1 MLKGGFGPVSNGKLK
16 IKLYKMIFKYFF
28 FFVDGYGISYIVAGE
43 DLIFFHIS
51 SLKSCAP
58 TSSESFSKQICK
70 SLADMKL
77 LFEDY
82 KREQVVLKEKKN

>member
-1 MLKGGFGPVSNGKLK
+1 MDLKKHPQLISAGGGFGPVSA
-16 IKLYKMIFKYFF
+16 
-28 FFVDGYGISYIVAGE
+28 DGYGISYIVAGE

-58 TSSESFSKQICK
+58 TSSENFSQQICK

-77 LFEDY
+77 LFENY
-82 KREQVVLKEKKN
+82 KMEQKNKVPNGSH